1 MPKKQDLDW
10 KSAAIASSIVQGAP
24 YWEALCAED
33 LISQLGLHPADEAL
47 IDEVVLLLLRGEGP
61 DILAPYSPEVLSQ
74 RATQFV
80 SDSVAYRQGLELLFE
95 TLADLGVSGATLDW
109 FHSLPWCNPA
119 GLSPYRRKE
128 LADLAD
134 LCNDSQLVASMALTA
149 WRRAA
154 AKVAA
159 AVRPFSHDLYRL
171 LGADLHRI
179 HLDSINAWATEITME
194 GVHCDPEIQSMRAQ
208 MERLRAEG
216 APRGLLRSIEMQI
229 EARNRRDEA
238 LLIAHVAEAT
248 RRWPLCTRLP
258 SRSVGAL
265 VLQMHHCLGVTL
277 SKSAWQ
283 FSLSDPWFAFVTASR
298 GLLESDDTTY
308 RSDLE
313 MGAFFAYARSNGMSS
328 ARAVEWA
335 NAWGHAHV
343 YLGAKLLTP
352 IAPRVSP
359 VRA

>member
-1 MPKKQDLDW
+1 MLKDLDW

-47 IDEVVLLLLRGEGP
+47 IDEVLVLLLRGEGP
-61 DILAPYSPEVLSQ
+61 DILAPYSSEVLSQ
-74 RATQFV
+74 RATHFV

-95 TLADLGVSGATLDW
+95 TLADLGVSGATLGW
-109 FHSLPWCNPA
+109 FHSLPWCNPS
-119 GLSPYRRKE
+119 GLSLSRRSE
-128 LADLAD
+128 LADLSELNCD
-134 LCNDSQLVASMALTA
+134 TQLVASMALTA

-171 LGADLHRI
+171 LGADLHRR
-179 HLDSINAWATEITME
+179 HLESINAWASEVTLE
-194 GVHCDPEIQSMRAQ
+194 GIHRDPEIQGMRQ
-208 MERLRAEG
+208 QLIRLRNEG
-216 APRGLLRSIEMQI
+216 SPRGLLRSIELQI
-229 EARNRRDEA
+229 DARSRREEA
-238 LLIAHVAEAT
+238 LLIAHVGEAT
-248 RRWPLCTRLP
+248 RRWPLCTRIP

-265 VLQMHHCLGVTL
+265 VLQMHHSLGTPL
-277 SKSAWQ
+277 AKSAWQ

-308 RSDLE
+308 RSDIE
-313 MGAFFAYARSNGMSS
+313 MGAFYAFARHSGMTCSQ
-328 ARAVEWA
+328 AVEWA

-343 YLGAKLLTP
+343 SLGSRLLAP
-352 IAPRVSP
+352 IAPRLTP